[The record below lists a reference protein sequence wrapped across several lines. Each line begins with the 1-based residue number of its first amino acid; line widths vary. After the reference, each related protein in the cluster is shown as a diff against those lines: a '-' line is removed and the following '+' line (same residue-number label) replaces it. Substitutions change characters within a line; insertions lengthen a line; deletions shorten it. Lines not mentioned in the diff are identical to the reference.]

1 MKIYKKLKSIIFYMS
16 IEEQKKEQK
25 EVELEER
32 ECELELKKK
41 NLEEREQKLKE
52 KEEDFLDILY
62 GIKNTVD
69 SIYESFE
76 SFETNVSDHLID
88 IKSLL
93 KQFESL

>member
-1 MKIYKKLKSIIFYMS
+1 MS

-25 EVELEER
+25 EVELESK
-32 ECELELKKK
+32 ECELELKGK

-62 GIKNTVD
+62 GIQNTID
-69 SIYESFE
+69 SIYECFE
-76 SFETNVSDHLID
+76 NFEAKVSDHRID